1 MLSKRSRIGVGFWG
15 ARIKLCWGGCAGA
28 GGGTRG
34 FIYSQT
40 VSRPKVP
47 ASDGG
52 RYKSSAPHQV
62 AEEFFD
68 AGLLAR
74 VILLGNRA
82 GLFAQFQAKN
92 IFLQRIEVGVDGFLD
107 RFDAR
112 LQLRAFR
119 GFFRGH
125 WRSIFLLRSSHH
137 DNFFERKQRGAK
149 CEERNQ
155 PDQHWPFQIVNAR
168 GSDVHLLPLR
178 ARIPFLTLLLPL
190 SIPRSRGLRRA
201 DTGNRDSERRF
212 GGQRVV

>member
-1 MLSKRSRIGVGFWG
+1 MLSKRSPVGDSFCGATINLVWRGSAG
-15 ARIKLCWGGCAGA
+15 AR
-28 GGGTRG
+28 GGTRG
-34 FIYSQT
+34 FIYSQN

-119 GFFRGH
+119 GFFLWH
-125 WRSIFLLRSSHH
+125 
-137 DNFFERKQRGAK
+137 
-149 CEERNQ
+149 
-155 PDQHWPFQIVNAR
+155 
-168 GSDVHLLPLR
+168 
-178 ARIPFLTLLLPL
+178 
-190 SIPRSRGLRRA
+190 
-201 DTGNRDSERRF
+201 
-212 GGQRVV
+212 